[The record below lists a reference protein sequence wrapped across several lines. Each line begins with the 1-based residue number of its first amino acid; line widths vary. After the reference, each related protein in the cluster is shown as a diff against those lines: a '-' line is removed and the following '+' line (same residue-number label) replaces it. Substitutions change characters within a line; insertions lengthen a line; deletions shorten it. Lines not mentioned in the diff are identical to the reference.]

1 MASRCDKG
9 QGKEFL
15 NFVRNNQDMNKLYNG
30 GQGSKKST
38 VRVYDDCVEFKDPTF
53 CIGWILRLRVE
64 YALTCF
70 TFATLK
76 PYFLPPV

>member
-1 MASRCDKG
+1 
-9 QGKEFL
+9 
-15 NFVRNNQDMNKLYNG
+15 MNKLYNG
-30 GQGSKKST
+30 GQGSKNST

-76 PYFLPPV
+76 PYVLPSTSMRFRICKRNFLLK